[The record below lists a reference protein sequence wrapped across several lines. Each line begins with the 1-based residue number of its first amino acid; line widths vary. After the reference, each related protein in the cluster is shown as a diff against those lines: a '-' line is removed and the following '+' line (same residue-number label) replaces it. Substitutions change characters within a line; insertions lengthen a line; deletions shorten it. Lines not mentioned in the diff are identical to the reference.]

1 MERPVNLSP
10 IPRISTFH
18 FPWSTGDHF
27 YHLDQAIKMEKK
39 DYDESSL
46 GTNIQ
51 VENFPS
57 IASIS
62 RSQAPRKIA
71 MQLLRDS
78 WSIFKDLKLGDWVK
92 YVMGMPCAAISLF
105 EAYHNELGL
114 SIFSFLQQF
123 PGDVDRIWEVTKVFL
138 DRRISSMWLLST
150 DMQQSIQP
158 VDRFL
163 YTTLSHALIAVENK
177 RPFHK
182 LPIEAGHITG
192 PLKELLGRPDKAII
206 RRLKILDA
214 RYARYKTGNNIAG
227 GFKFEVETDFF
238 TAVSELKA
246 ATIAWKM
253 SEDALEGFGKINIH
267 GLLFQDE
274 NLRRLAVQWDQINHN
289 VEEIAAAGGLDD
301 NLRDIAWVRTFFVS
315 L

>member
-1 MERPVNLSP
+1 
-10 IPRISTFH
+10 
-18 FPWSTGDHF
+18 
-27 YHLDQAIKMEKK
+27 
-39 DYDESSL
+39 
-46 GTNIQ
+46 
-51 VENFPS
+51 
-57 IASIS
+57 
-62 RSQAPRKIA
+62 

-78 WSIFKDLKLGDWVK
+78 WTIFKDLKLGDWVK
-92 YVMGMPCAAISLF
+92 YVMGMPCATISLF

-123 PGDVDRIWEVTKVFL
+123 PGDIDRFREVTK
-138 DRRISSMWLLST
+138 
-150 DMQQSIQP
+150 SIQP

-163 YTTLSHALIAVENK
+163 YNTLSHALITVENK

-214 RYARYKTGNNIAG
+214 RYARYKIGNNIAG

-274 NLRRLAVQWDQINHN
+274 HLRQLAIQWDRINHN
-289 VEEIAAAGGLDD
+289 VEEIAAAGGMDD
-301 NLRDIAWVRTFFVS
+301 NLREIAWHLYHLRNYFCLCAVLSGMAQAQLQVESTLTAFIDVKENYRQYRLQLHIEPS
-315 L
+315 LPFLFPFIVELRRGRREVLRDLFSFLSYEQFLRGVEGSSSRAV